1 MRSPLILG
9 AGPAGCAAAIT
20 LARAGAPPLLID
32 RDAEVGDALCGGF
45 MSWRTAETLRGLG
58 LDLEVLG
65 AHRVSRLAM
74 FAGERSAVADLPAL
88 AFGLSRRAFDTALR
102 EAALA
107 TGTRLEI
114 DKARAIGPGLV
125 EGEHRGWRADSLF
138 LATGKHDVRGHSR
151 PRDAEDAALGLRIRL
166 PSGERLAALVGDRI
180 ELHFFVGGY
189 AGIVL
194 QEDGSANVCLAV
206 RKSLLSEA
214 GGQPRALLERL
225 AEEYHAF
232 GERMAGATP
241 DLPID
246 TIASVPYGY
255 ICDTA
260 EPGLYQLGDQAAV
273 IPSLAGEGMSIAV
286 ASGVMAAD
294 AWLAGG
300 ADAAPAFQHA
310 FARRAWRPVRAAEAI
325 WHLAERESGASL
337 IAALAGWVPMLTGLA
352 MRASRIAA

>member
-20 LARAGAPPLLID
+20 LANAGAPPLLID

-58 LDLEVLG
+58 INLAALG
-65 AHRVSRLAM
+65 AHRVSRLAI
-74 FAGERSAVADLPAL
+74 FAGERCAMADLPAP
-88 AFGLSRRAFDTALR
+88 AFGLSRRVFDTALR
-102 EAALA
+102 EAAVA
-107 TGTRLEI
+107 AGARLQI

-125 EGEHRGWRADSLF
+125 EGEAREWRADTLF
-138 LATGKHDVRGHSR
+138 LASGKHDVRGHSR
-151 PRDAEDAALGLRIRL
+151 PREAVDAALGLRIRL
-166 PSGERLAALVGDRI
+166 PSSERLAALVGDRI

-206 RKSLLSEA
+206 RKSLLGEA
-214 GGQPRALLERL
+214 AGQPHGLLNHL
-225 AEEYHAF
+225 AARHSAF
-232 GERMAGATP
+232 GERMAGASS

-255 ICDTA
+255 IRDTA
-260 EPGLYQLGDQAAV
+260 EPGLFHLGDQAAV

-286 ASGVMAAD
+286 ASGVMAAE

-300 ADAAPAFQHA
+300 ADSAPAFQQA

-337 IAALAGWVPMLTGLA
+337 IAALAGRVPMLTGLA